1 MLGSQWRVLTFDMP
15 YPVQL
20 IIGTSLTSAMAPVQG
35 NRRGPYTPLLVRCT
49 ANLGTGLPVRLAEF
63 TLAVD
68 HT

>member
-20 IIGTSLTSAMAPVQG
+20 IFGTSPASAMSLVPN
-35 NRRGPYTPLLVRCT
+35 NRRGPYTPLLVCCA
-49 ANLGTGLPVRLAEF
+49 ANLGSGLPVRLAEF
-63 TLAVD
+63 TIAVD